1 MFNWFKKKA
10 KTSPCPCC
18 GAQESFED
26 GDYAICRVCNWEND
40 PLQLENP
47 DLEGG
52 ANKLSLN
59 QARLKFK
66 SDPQTSSEL
75 PK

>member
-1 MFNWFKKKA
+1 MFNLFKKKTKA
-10 KTSPCPCC
+10 FPCPCC
-18 GAQESFED
+18 GAQESFENE
-26 GDYAICRVCNWEND
+26 DYAICRVCNWEND
-40 PLQLENP
+40 PVQLLNP

-59 QARLKFK
+59 QARSKLKV
-66 SDPQTSSEL
+66 DPHTSPKL